1 MVLPGMGVEVDE
13 LCLLATFALVIGGLV
28 GAALA
33 TAFVEVAVRATNEH
47 PNLRKS
53 DVFHLLSVQYVAIQ
67 MRCFLSTRKAKGS
80 RKEESRKEKANH
92 PTMPLDA
99 MLP

>member
-1 MVLPGMGVEVDE
+1 VVLPGMGVEVDE

-53 DVFHLLSVQYVAIQ
+53 DVFHLLSV
-67 MRCFLSTRKAKGS
+67 
-80 RKEESRKEKANH
+80 
-92 PTMPLDA
+92 
-99 MLP
+99 

>member
-1 MVLPGMGVEVDE
+1 M
-13 LCLLATFALVIGGLV
+13 
-28 GAALA
+28 
-33 TAFVEVAVRATNEH
+33 
-47 PNLRKS
+47 
-53 DVFHLLSVQYVAIQ
+53 Q